1 MPPSEENSDSHT
13 GGNHHQ
19 RGIACSGKLVGSPC
33 CPPVSGSAPFSESM
47 LGEDSRRQ
55 LHRPAY
61 EVGAGFPLR
70 INRSN
75 HHFREHRRHSDQ
87 GLVRHGSSPIWTRSD
102 LLAKDSSSN
111 PPPGTPANT
120 LAGGHDADGHKPA
133 RDLHNGG
140 LDTQHHDVAT
150 NRFATHVLV
159 VGASRTSAS
168 SFFGLPIIRSSDLR
182 DQQQLHAGA
191 NRRNVRI
198 MPQKR
203 GKI

>member
-87 GLVRHGSSPIWTRSD
+87 GLIRHGSSPIWTRSD
-102 LLAKDSSSN
+102 LLAKDSSTN
-111 PPPGTPANT
+111 PRHTGQCPRWWSRRRWSQTSSRLAQRRIGYATSRCRYQPLRYSHVRRRRFAHLRKLVLRVADNT
-120 LAGGHDADGHKPA
+120 LK
-133 RDLHNGG
+133 
-140 LDTQHHDVAT
+140 
-150 NRFATHVLV
+150 
-159 VGASRTSAS
+159 
-168 SFFGLPIIRSSDLR
+168 
-182 DQQQLHAGA
+182 
-191 NRRNVRI
+191 
-198 MPQKR
+198 
-203 GKI
+203 